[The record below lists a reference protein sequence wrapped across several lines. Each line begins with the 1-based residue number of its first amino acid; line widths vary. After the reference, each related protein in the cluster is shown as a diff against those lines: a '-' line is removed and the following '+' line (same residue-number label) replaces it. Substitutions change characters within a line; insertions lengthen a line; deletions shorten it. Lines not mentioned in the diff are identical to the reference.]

1 MCMQTRN
8 YQKPYSLI
16 VKHSSYFLLMNNI
29 NLYKAVL
36 VIKHSIPFLWRYS
49 ASSLEE
55 PQFQCFTHLVFLNTG
70 AEHRYIM
77 HFKIDIHVL

>member
-1 MCMQTRN
+1 MREKQGAWD
-8 YQKPYSLI
+8 
-16 VKHSSYFLLMNNI
+16 FLLFP
-29 NLYKAVL
+29 V
-36 VIKHSIPFLWRYS
+36 SICLRILIYS

-55 PQFQCFTHLVFLNTG
+55 PQFQCYTHLVFLNTG

>member
-1 MCMQTRN
+1 MPLEKVFSRVKYTLRN
-8 YQKPYSLI
+8 NDNAYLSTSKPAEL
-16 VKHSSYFLLMNNI
+16 VKLAFCAVTKTDCI
-29 NLYKAVL
+29 N
-36 VIKHSIPFLWRYS
+36 YS

-70 AEHRYIM
+70 AKHRYIM

>member
-1 MCMQTRN
+1 M
-8 YQKPYSLI
+8 Y
-16 VKHSSYFLLMNNI
+16 
-29 NLYKAVL
+29 
-36 VIKHSIPFLWRYS
+36 SIPLEQYQWLIHNDHADYS

-77 HFKIDIHVL
+77 HFKIDIHVLWSS